1 MAITLDINFFN
12 SFYLKR
18 IYGSTTTGYRLVAGF
33 TLSGFSFVGAGGFTN
48 GTDQAIVPSGGTY
61 TGAAT
66 FTMRVSGTNP
76 TNVKVVLSGKDLSA
90 TVLTGETIIFD
101 EATIEAVFGGGGAGD
116 VTVTIGDVASGD
128 EELME
133 PGRIPYPPVENAA
146 IYNWAAPMIA
156 DVDYDWYIE
165 ESRIRGG
172 YNNTSVDFGVKAY
185 LVSEE
190 DVQQRRGNTL
200 IYSGIFNSRTGIN
213 DTNQFSVAESITRS
227 VDPVNGTIQKL
238 FAEDTN
244 LTIFQERKVNV
255 ALIDK
260 DAIYTAEGVG
270 LSSTGRVV
278 IGQITPVPGN
288 WGIGTNPESFA
299 TYGYIKYFVDKERNA
314 VLKLQGSQIQEIS
327 NAGMMDFFRDQLSL
341 IGDGGYILGGYDVY
355 NQNYVISLQ
364 QEAAV
369 FEENSEVSSANYKTL
384 TFDERNQG
392 WTSFYTYS
400 PDDMFS
406 CKGNYYSFKGNAGVS
421 YLYKH
426 YDSSVANNRNT
437 FYGIQSDSTIQ
448 FVFNPTPSNVKTF
461 KTINYEG
468 SNGWEVTNLIS
479 DSTGQDATVTPPG
492 GWLSN
497 YDTILGGAP
506 IVPASLLS
514 SITTNT
520 ADGTNAVY
528 TAAAWTTSGSGTGLV
543 IDVTVAGQIVTV
555 VTVTT
560 AGDGFKA
567 GDTITLP
574 ITTIG
579 GTVDV
584 IITLTATDVN
594 EYLRI
599 YSYDEG
605 AYTTDGIQYRAGFDR
620 KQNKYW
626 AVVPNNTIT
635 PMAGE
640 VIWGNQTMGI
650 KGYFATVTMST
661 DETTNKGGLKSLF
674 AVSGEFMPR

>member
-1 MAITLDINFFN
+1 MAITLDINYFN

-18 IYGSTTTGYRLVAGF
+18 IYGSTTTGYRLVAGEPL
-33 TLSGFSFVGAGGFTN
+33 LSIATTAAAFNNAAA
-48 GTDQAIVPSGGTY
+48 QAIVPSGGTY
-61 TGAAT
+61 TGDAT
-66 FTMRVSGTNP
+66 FTMTIAGGT
-76 TNVKVVLSGKDLSA
+76 TTVVTVVLSGKNLSPTDLD
-90 TVLTGETIIFD
+90 TQTIIFD
-101 EATIEAVFGGGGAGD
+101 EATIEDVFGGGGTGST
-116 VTVTIGDVASGD
+116 TVTIDDVASGQ

-133 PGRIPYPPVENAA
+133 PGRIPYPPVENVAG
-146 IYNWAAPMIA
+146 YTWAEPIISN
-156 DVDYDWYIE
+156 VDYDWYIE

-172 YNNTSVDFGVKAY
+172 YNNTTVDFGVKAY

-314 VLKLQGSQIQEIS
+314 VLKIQGSQIQEIS

-369 FEENSEVSSANYKTL
+369 FEENSEVSSGDYKTL

-406 CKGNYYSFKGNAGVS
+406 CKGNYYSFKGDTGVS

-437 FYGIQSDSTIQ
+437 FYGVQSDSTIQ
-448 FVFNPTPSNVKTF
+448 FVFNPAPNNVKTF

-479 DSTGQDATVTPPG
+479 DSTGQDPTVTPPG
-492 GWLSN
+492 AWLSN
-497 YDTILGGAP
+497 YDTILGGGP
-506 IVPASLLS
+506 IAATDLVS

-520 ADGTNAVY
+520 ADGTNNVY

-560 AGDGFKA
+560 VGNDFVA

-584 IITLTATDVN
+584 IITLIAADVN
-594 EYLRI
+594 EYTRI

-650 KGYFATVTMST
+650 KGYYATVTMAT

-674 AVSGEFMPR
+674 AVSGDFVPR